1 MGVGQV
7 SIARVDVSDCEPAV
21 DVISCATRRHLANRG
36 RGWGF
41 LCFLPLILGFLAY
54 DCYLACEILGK
65 LWLVTSFSVMDAA
78 AVVAI
83 VQVVAWLLLPL
94 SYAVVSLSWRG
105 ETTWFPRPAGLYLL
119 GTLTAVLEACA
130 HVIG

>member
-7 SIARVDVSDCEPAV
+7 SIARLDVSDCDAAV
-21 DVISCATRRHLANRG
+21 DVVSYATRRQSANRG
-36 RGWGF
+36 RSWGF

-65 LWLVTSFSVMDAA
+65 LWLVTSFSAMDVAA
-78 AVVAI
+78 ALAI
-83 VQVVAWLLLPL
+83 VQVIAWLLLPL
-94 SYAVVSLSWRG
+94 PYAVVSLSWRR

-119 GTLTAVLEACA
+119 GILTAVLEACA